1 MPKCKNYLLNI
12 EKFYRFQTFDHILFG
27 YVQGLR
33 KALPSMKV
41 SDAIKLFLETFE
53 IQEDD
58 YCFDSARQTYYRILS
73 SIVDSNIEK
82 GIKPDNEM
90 IL

>member
-1 MPKCKNYLLNI
+1 
-12 EKFYRFQTFDHILFG
+12 
-27 YVQGLR
+27 
-33 KALPSMKV
+33 MKV